1 MTHIIIDGDA
11 CPVVDSIIDLTTET
25 GIFGQ
30 LFGASAIFRTN
41 YILHMYQH
49 YMLMMDQMQLITKL
63 FNYQRRMIS

>member
-25 GIFGQ
+25 GIFVKII
-30 LFGASAIFRTN
+30 GASAIFRTN

-49 YMLMMDQMQLITKL
+49 YMLMMNQMQLITKL

>member
-25 GIFGQ
+25 GIFVTIIRSFSHFSNQ
-30 LFGASAIFRTN
+30 L
-41 YILHMYQH
+41 YPHMYQH

-63 FNYQRRMIS
+63 FNYQRKMIS

>member
-1 MTHIIIDGDA
+1 MTHIIDGDA

-25 GIFGQ
+25 GIFVTIIQ
-30 LFGASAIFRTN
+30 TQPFFEPIIS
-41 YILHMYQH
+41 HMYQH

>member
-25 GIFGQ
+25 GIFVTIIRS
-30 LFGASAIFRTN
+30 FSIFRTN